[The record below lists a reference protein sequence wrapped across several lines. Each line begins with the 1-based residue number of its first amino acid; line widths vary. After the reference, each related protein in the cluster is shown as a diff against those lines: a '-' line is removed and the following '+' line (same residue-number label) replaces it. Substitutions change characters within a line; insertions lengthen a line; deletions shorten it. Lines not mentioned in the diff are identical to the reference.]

1 MRTENELRTAMA
13 DAGYD
18 QYFCD
23 DIAFLVAEGCDC
35 GELCQRAT
43 DTVAEALGIRKPS
56 DGEGWDGT
64 EYGLANEILCDMVAA
79 GMADFGC

>member
-23 DIAFLVAEGCDC
+23 DIAYL
-35 GELCQRAT
+35 
-43 DTVAEALGIRKPS
+43 VAEALGIRKPS
-56 DGEGWDGT
+56 ESEDWDGT